1 MALTLC
7 MGEDPFYVQYD
18 QHAMRKHL
26 VESFESGFLIPFPSN
41 TRRARKKTRIIRT
54 CSIDVYCTCR
64 GIEEVPMIQVS
75 LANVMH
81 LALNEIYS

>member
-26 VESFESGFLIPFPSN
+26 VESSESGFLIPFPSN

-75 LANVMH
+75 LANV
-81 LALNEIYS
+81 ID